1 MLRLQ
6 YISNACLLLA
16 MISFVKYHIINK
28 SEKVRNL
35 GKNHLLLQVNWI
47 MAFAERK
54 ISKIHTKNAAIPDSP
69 KYIMA
74 AHVDAMTAPGLLP
87 GIVGQ
92 A

>member
-1 MLRLQ
+1 MV
-6 YISNACLLLA
+6 
-16 MISFVKYHIINK
+16 FT
-28 SEKVRNL
+28 
-35 GKNHLLLQVNWI
+35 
-47 MAFAERK
+47 ERK
-54 ISKIHTKNAAIPDSP
+54 ISKIHTKNAAAIPDSP